1 MLNKRIFVIAL
12 LAVLCCSLLA
22 LPIHATSN
30 IHGFGSYYVEE
41 VGGNLVVYI
50 DEGGT
55 MTSDQTYWKDKLDL
69 LMEQYGRTITF
80 VTGALTIT
88 LVIVFIW
95 LCVKSAYVASEH
107 WILKRQTM
115 IAMLWVGIGTALMG
129 STTLILILF
138 QNAFI

>member
-1 MLNKRIFVIAL
+1 MLNRKFIIIAL
-12 LAVLCCSLLA
+12 LVILFCSLITV
-22 LPIHATSN
+22 PITAASN

-41 VGGNLVVYI
+41 NNGNLVVYI

-55 MTSDQTYWKDKLDL
+55 MAGDQAYWQDKLDL

-80 VTGALTIT
+80 VTGGLTIT

-95 LCVKSAYVASEH
+95 LCVKSAFVASEH

-115 IAMLWVGIGTALMG
+115 IALLWVGIGTGLMG
-129 STTLILILF
+129 SATLILILF
-138 QNAFI
+138 QNAFK